1 MTSVEAGEAL
11 VQSESSP
18 TPDGDREWIIVGGRL
33 REARTAAGLSVRELA
48 RRIDVSPS
56 HVSQVERGLA
66 AFSVRAL
73 YNVVNELGIQMDSLF
88 DGVPEAGEGT
98 LPPEQP
104 RRSLDES
111 TALDTSGVVL
121 RAAQRPTIKLKSGP
135 RWERL
140 TAQAEEGCEF
150 LSVVYEPNPS
160 GEPPEDFIR
169 HTGREY
175 GLVVSGE
182 LNVQV
187 GFGQAV
193 LGPGDSIAFDSSVPH
208 RFWNASSQETRCV
221 WFVLNEDGS
230 SDSVHP
236 HGH

>member
-1 MTSVEAGEAL
+1 MTTADMEDALEAVEAAL
-11 VQSESSP
+11 
-18 TPDGDREWIIVGGRL
+18 PDGGDSEWIVVGGRL
-33 REARTAAGLSVRELA
+33 REARSNAGISVRELA

-73 YNVVNELGIQMDSLF
+73 YNVVNELGIPMDSLF
-88 DGVPEAGEGT
+88 DGVPQAGESSSS
-98 LPPEQP
+98 PQEPSQP
-104 RRSLDES
+104 LDEQ
-111 TALDTSGVVL
+111 TPLDTSGVVL

-140 TAQAEEGCEF
+140 TSQAEEGCEF
-150 LSVVYEPNPS
+150 LSVVYDANPS

-175 GLVVSGE
+175 GVVVYGE
-182 LNVQV
+182 LHVQV
-187 GFGQAV
+187 GFGQAT

-208 RFWNASSQETRCV
+208 RFWNATNSETRCV
-221 WFVLNEDGS
+221 WFVMNDDGS
-230 SDSVHP
+230 TDGLHQ
-236 HGH
+236 HI

>member
-1 MTSVEAGEAL
+1 VTSVEAGHAL
-11 VQSESSP
+11 PASDQASGE
-18 TPDGDREWIIVGGRL
+18 DAHEWVVVGGRI
-33 REARTAAGLSVRELA
+33 REARTVAGISVRELA

-73 YNVVNELGIQMDSLF
+73 YNVVSELGIQMDSLF
-88 DGVPEAGEGT
+88 DGVPEAGEET
-98 LPPEQP
+98 LPAEPP
-104 RRSLDES
+104 RRPLDEH

-121 RAAQRPTIKLKSGP
+121 RATQRPTIKLKAGP

-169 HTGREY
+169 HSGREY
-175 GLVVSGE
+175 GVVIAGE

-187 GFGQAV
+187 GFGQAT
-193 LGPGDSIAFDSSVPH
+193 LGVGDSIAFDSSLPH
-208 RFWNASSQETRCV
+208 RFWNAGAAQTRCV
-221 WFVLNEDGS
+221 WFVMNDEGSDGVS
-230 SDSVHP
+230 QHN
-236 HGH
+236 

>member
-1 MTSVEAGEAL
+1 MTSVEAGESLAPGGP
-11 VQSESSP
+11 SSP
-18 TPDGDREWIIVGGRL
+18 NSDHEWIVVGGRI

-48 RRIDVSPS
+48 RRIEVSPS

-73 YNVVNELGIQMDSLF
+73 YNVVSELGIQMDSLF
-88 DGVPEAGEGT
+88 DGTPEAGVET

-104 RRSLDES
+104 HRQLDEQ

-121 RAAQRPTIKLKSGP
+121 RVTQRPTIKLKAGP

-140 TAQAEEGCEF
+140 TANAEEGCEF

-169 HTGREY
+169 HSGREY
-175 GLVVSGE
+175 GVVISGE

-187 GFGQAV
+187 GFGQAT

-208 RFWNASSQETRCV
+208 RYWNDSETETRCV
-221 WFVLNEDGS
+221 WFVMSEDGAS
-230 SDSVHP
+230 EAAHQHS
-236 HGH
+236 

>member
-1 MTSVEAGEAL
+1 MTTADVEDAL
-11 VQSESSP
+11 AAAST
-18 TPDGDREWIIVGGRL
+18 TPGDGGDREWIIVGGRL
-33 REARTAAGLSVRELA
+33 REARTNAGLSVRELA

-88 DGVPEAGEGT
+88 DGVPEAGEET
-98 LPPEQP
+98 LPAEQP
-104 RRSLDES
+104 RRTLDEQ

-121 RAAQRPTIKLKSGP
+121 RAAQRPSIKLKSGP

-140 TAQAEEGCEF
+140 TSQAEEGCEF
-150 LSVVYEPNPS
+150 LSVVYDANPS

-175 GLVVSGE
+175 GVVISGE
-182 LNVQV
+182 LHVQV
-187 GFGQAV
+187 GFGQAI

-208 RFWNASSQETRCV
+208 RFWNATNAETRCV
-221 WFVLNEDGS
+221 WFVMNDDGS
-230 SDSVHP
+230 TDGLNQHI
-236 HGH
+236 

>member
-1 MTSVEAGEAL
+1 MTTADLGDAL
-11 VQSESSP
+11 SP
-18 TPDGDREWIIVGGRL
+18 DTGDLPDRGDQEWVVVGGRL
-33 REARTAAGLSVRELA
+33 REARTNAGISVRELA

-88 DGVPEAGEGT
+88 DGVPQAGQET
-98 LPPEQP
+98 LPAEQP
-104 RRSLDES
+104 RRELDEN
-111 TALDTSGVVL
+111 TALDSSGVVL
-121 RAAQRPTIKLKSGP
+121 RAAQRPSINLKSGP

-140 TAQAEEGCEF
+140 TARAESGCEF
-150 LSVVYEPNPS
+150 LSVVYEPNATH
-160 GEPPEDFIR
+160 EPPEDFIR

-175 GLVVSGE
+175 GVVLSGE
-182 LNVQV
+182 LHVQV

-208 RFWNASSQETRCV
+208 RFWNATDTETRCI
-221 WFVLNEDGS
+221 WFVMNDDDTSVSGIS
-230 SDSVHP
+230 SHI
-236 HGH
+236 

>member
-1 MTSVEAGEAL
+1 MTSLEAGQAL
-11 VQSESSP
+11 PASAAASP
-18 TPDGDREWIIVGGRL
+18 DVDHEWIVVGGRI
-33 REARTAAGLSVRELA
+33 REARTSAGISVRELA

-73 YNVVNELGIQMDSLF
+73 YNVVSELGIQMDSLF
-88 DGVPEAGEGT
+88 DGVPEAGVET
-98 LPPEQP
+98 LPVEQS
-104 RRSLDES
+104 RRPLDEQ

-121 RAAQRPTIKLKSGP
+121 RATQRPTIKLKSGP

-169 HTGREY
+169 HSGREY

-187 GFGQAV
+187 GFGQAT

-208 RFWNASSQETRCV
+208 RFWNAGGFETRCV
-221 WFVLNEDGS
+221 WFVMNDDGS
-230 SDSVHP
+230 DTTLH
-236 HGH
+236 HG

>member
-1 MTSVEAGEAL
+1 VTSVEPDRLSTTTDASAL
-11 VQSESSP
+11 AP
-18 TPDGDREWIIVGGRL
+18 GTDREWVIVGGRL
-33 REARTAAGLSVRELA
+33 REARASQGLSVRELA

-88 DGVPEAGEGT
+88 EGVPQAGEDT
-98 LPPEQP
+98 LPAEQVRP
-104 RRSLDES
+104 ALEEA
-111 TALDTSGVVL
+111 TALDSTGVVL
-121 RAAQRPTIKLKSGP
+121 RAAQRPTIKLKAGP

-140 TAQAEEGCEF
+140 TAQPEEGCEF
-150 LSVVYEPNPS
+150 LSVVYEPSPN

-182 LNVQV
+182 LHVQV

-193 LGPGDSIAFDSSVPH
+193 LGPGDSLAFDSSVPH
-208 RFWNASSQETRCV
+208 RFWNASSLETRCV
-221 WFVLNEDGS
+221 WFVMNDDAPAQGS
-230 SDSVHP
+230 HSRE
-236 HGH
+236 